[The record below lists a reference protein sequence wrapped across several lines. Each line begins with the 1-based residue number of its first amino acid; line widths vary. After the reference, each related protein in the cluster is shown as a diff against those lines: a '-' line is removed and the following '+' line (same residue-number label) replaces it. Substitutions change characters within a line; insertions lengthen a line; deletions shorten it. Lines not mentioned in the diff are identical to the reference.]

1 MKRVGAHYAGLL
13 RSKSVDKRFLLG
25 YTQSHCLACR
35 CKALCEARVNV
46 LLQPLLPFLPLVAIF
61 IVALLTLL
69 HHARATGG
77 KRPIERRP
85 LPALRL
91 VRHALERGA
100 ETGRAI
106 HVSPG
111 SGSIGSRANT
121 AATVAGLLAAER
133 VATEA
138 AFNGAPILASSG
150 DAVAHLAQRGFLRQ
164 AYQQAGFG
172 QDYDPVN
179 VQLLAQQ
186 DPMAYASGVTT
197 IYGRQELEA
206 SQLIGSFGEEFLL
219 AGEVGAQAGVAQ
231 LAGSTG
237 TTPQPLIYL
246 TAEGALIGEEV
257 YAAEAYLSRA
267 TAPQARLLTQDTLRT
282 VIIVA
287 IVVMTLVGLFFPM

>member
-1 MKRVGAHYAGLL
+1 MNLPL
-13 RSKSVDKRFLLG
+13 PL
-25 YTQSHCLACR
+25 
-35 CKALCEARVNV
+35 
-46 LLQPLLPFLPLVAIF
+46 LLQALTLFTIFL
-61 IVALLTLL
+61 VALLTLL
-69 HHARATGG
+69 HHARATTG

-91 VRHALERGA
+91 VARALERGA

-111 SGSIGSRANT
+111 SGSIGSRAST

-138 AFNGAPILASSG
+138 AFNGAPVLASSG

-197 IYGRQELEA
+197 LYGRQRLEA
-206 SQLIGSFGEEFLL
+206 SQMIGSFGEEFLL
-219 AGEVGAQAGVAQ
+219 AGEVGAQAGVSQ
-231 LAGSTG
+231 LAGATA

-246 TAEGALIGEEV
+246 TSEGALIGEEI

-282 VIIVA
+282 VVILAVVVVA
-287 IVVMTLVGLFFPM
+287 AFGLFQSLRPLIGV